1 MRSSI
6 ALAVAA
12 TAVALSA
19 CNTGQPR
26 IYRVAV
32 DLSPVLNLPPT
43 CFSNNEIPGGTVRQS
58 VTNWRGEYEWV
69 IWDGVD
75 GKQYLDLGEG
85 ATFDLGDAAPISV
98 VGVIE
103 GQDNTFVGTE
113 TISRL
118 PDNNNYSYVRT
129 KVITVTFNDQ
139 GASPTGTVDLNSS
152 YTCTNCADGETEQPG
167 NKNCSTRLNF
177 TARRIDASPTTG
189 YGSGCCGGF

>member
-6 ALAVAA
+6 VLAIASAALAL
-12 TAVALSA
+12 TA

-32 DLSPVLNLPPT
+32 DPSPVLNLPPT
-43 CFSNNEIPGGTVRQS
+43 CYSNNEIPGGTVRDS
-58 VTNWRGEYEWV
+58 VTNWRSEFEWV

-85 ATFDLGDAAPISV
+85 ETFPLGDAAPISV
-98 VGVIE
+98 YGIIE

-113 TISRL
+113 TTSRL

-129 KVITVTFNDQ
+129 KTITVTFEDQ
-139 GASPTGTVDLNSS
+139 GTSPKGTVDLVSN
-152 YTCTNCADGETEQPG
+152 YTCTNCAQGETEQKG

-177 TARRIDASPTTG
+177 AGRRIDASPTTG
-189 YGSGCCGGF
+189 YSSGCCGT